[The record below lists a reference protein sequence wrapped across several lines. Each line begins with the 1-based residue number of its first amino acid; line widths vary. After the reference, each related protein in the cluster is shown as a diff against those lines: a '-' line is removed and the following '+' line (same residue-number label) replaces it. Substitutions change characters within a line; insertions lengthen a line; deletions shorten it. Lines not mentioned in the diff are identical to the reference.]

1 MESQNISSLAMNF
14 RQSIK
19 YPGDTPVV
27 DEEDVIFDTQE
38 FNMRI
43 VASVRLSGTQVN
55 YIEGITIDE
64 QRRITVLVINELIA
78 EMIHNNKQ
86 GKM

>member
-1 MESQNISSLAMNF
+1 MESQNIFSLAMNF

-43 VASVRLSGTQVN
+43 VVSV
-55 YIEGITIDE
+55 
-64 QRRITVLVINELIA
+64 
-78 EMIHNNKQ
+78 
-86 GKM
+86 